1 MGGEA
6 GVGVLAGKLALVTGG
21 SRGIGRAIVER
32 LAGDGAAVVFS
43 FVRNQAAAE
52 EVAAAVQAAGG
63 KALAVRADLGRL
75 AEVRRLFDQ
84 AERHLGGL
92 DILVNNASV
101 AVTASVAEATE
112 QAYERVMA
120 VNAKGTFFALQQA
133 ARRLRDGGR
142 IVNLSTVNTVLPA
155 PGVAIYAASKA
166 AVEQFT
172 RVAARELAGRGITVN
187 TVSPGFTD
195 TEMFRGANP
204 PDAPERAAAMTPL
217 GRLGQPAD
225 VADVVAFLVGP
236 DARWLTGQNLR
247 ATGGLV

>member
-1 MGGEA
+1 MSEV

-21 SRGIGRAIVER
+21 SRGIGRAIVKR
-32 LAGDGAAVVFS
+32 LAADGAAVVFS
-43 FVRNQAAAE
+43 FLRDQTAAE
-52 EVAAAVQAAGG
+52 EVMAAVQAAGG
-63 KALAVRADLGRL
+63 NAYAVQGDLGRL

-101 AVTASVAEATE
+101 VVTVSIAEATE
-112 QAYERVMA
+112 QAYDRVMA
-120 VNAKGTFFALQQA
+120 VNSRGTFFALQQA

-187 TVSPGFTD
+187 TVSPGATD
-195 TEMFRGANP
+195 TAMFRGANP

-247 ATGGLV
+247 ASGGLA

>member
-1 MGGEA
+1 MSEV

-21 SRGIGRAIVER
+21 SRGIGRAIVKR
-32 LAGDGAAVVFS
+32 LAADGAAVVFS
-43 FVRNQAAAE
+43 FLRDQRAAE
-52 EVAAAVQAAGG
+52 EVMAAVQAAGG
-63 KALAVRADLGRL
+63 NAYAVQADLGRL

-101 AVTASVAEATE
+101 VVTVSIAEATE
-112 QAYERVMA
+112 QAYDRVMA
-120 VNAKGTFFALQQA
+120 VNSRGTFFALQQA
-133 ARRLRDGGR
+133 ARRLHDGGR

-187 TVSPGFTD
+187 TVSPGATD
-195 TEMFRGANP
+195 TAMFRGANP

-247 ATGGLV
+247 ASGGLA

>member
-1 MGGEA
+1 MSEV

-21 SRGIGRAIVER
+21 SRGIGRAIVKR
-32 LAGDGAAVVFS
+32 LAADGAAVVFS
-43 FVRNQAAAE
+43 FLRDQTAAE
-52 EVAAAVQAAGG
+52 EVMAAVQAAGG
-63 KALAVRADLGRL
+63 NAYAVQADLGRL

-101 AVTASVAEATE
+101 VVTVSIAEATE
-112 QAYERVMA
+112 QAYDRVMA
-120 VNAKGTFFALQQA
+120 VNSRGTFFALQQA
-133 ARRLRDGGR
+133 ARRLHDGGR

-187 TVSPGFTD
+187 TVSPGATD
-195 TEMFRGANP
+195 TAMFRGANP

-247 ATGGLV
+247 ASGGLA

>member
-1 MGGEA
+1 MSEV

-21 SRGIGRAIVER
+21 SRGIGRAIVKR
-32 LAGDGAAVVFS
+32 LAADGAAVVFS
-43 FVRNQAAAE
+43 FLRDQRAAE
-52 EVAAAVQAAGG
+52 EVMAAVQAAGG
-63 KALAVRADLGRL
+63 NAYAVQADLGRL

-101 AVTASVAEATE
+101 VVTASIAEATE
-112 QAYERVMA
+112 QAYDRVMA
-120 VNAKGTFFALQQA
+120 VNSRGTFFALQQA
-133 ARRLRDGGR
+133 ARRLHDGGR

-187 TVSPGFTD
+187 TVSPGATD
-195 TEMFRGANP
+195 TAMFRGANP

-247 ATGGLV
+247 ASGGLA

>member
-1 MGGEA
+1 MSEV

-21 SRGIGRAIVER
+21 SRGIGRAIVKR
-32 LAGDGAAVVFS
+32 LAADGAAVVFS
-43 FVRNQAAAE
+43 FLRDQRAAE
-52 EVAAAVQAAGG
+52 EVMAAVQAAGG
-63 KALAVRADLGRL
+63 NAYAVQADLGRL

-101 AVTASVAEATE
+101 VVTVSIAEATE
-112 QAYERVMA
+112 QAYDRVMA
-120 VNAKGTFFALQQA
+120 VNSRGTFFALQQA

-187 TVSPGFTD
+187 TVSPGATD
-195 TEMFRGANP
+195 TAMFRGANP

-247 ATGGLV
+247 ASGGLA

>member
-1 MGGEA
+1 MSEV

-21 SRGIGRAIVER
+21 SRGIGRAIVKR
-32 LAGDGAAVVFS
+32 LAADGAAVVFS
-43 FVRNQAAAE
+43 FLRDQTAAE
-52 EVAAAVQAAGG
+52 EVMAAVQAAGG
-63 KALAVRADLGRL
+63 NAYAVQADLGRL

-101 AVTASVAEATE
+101 VVTVSIAEATE
-112 QAYERVMA
+112 QAYDRVMA
-120 VNAKGTFFALQQA
+120 VNSRGTFFALQQA

-187 TVSPGFTD
+187 TVSPGSTD
-195 TEMFRGANP
+195 TAMFRGANP

-247 ATGGLV
+247 ASGGLA